1 MPVEFCFE
9 DLENLIEYE
18 IGKIRRMI
26 PFGKLSVLYFSVPSL
41 DEAEKVYKL
50 LVTVLRESDAIFVKD
65 TNFFLVLPLTDKEG
79 AEFIYTAI
87 EGFFDK
93 KFPKVISCYP
103 LDGENAEELLKQ
115 IIKNAKF
122 NYEVELNDFFIKENF

>member
-41 DEAEKVYKL
+41 DEAEKH
-50 LVTVLRESDAIFVKD
+50 
-65 TNFFLVLPLTDKEG
+65 
-79 AEFIYTAI
+79 
-87 EGFFDK
+87 
-93 KFPKVISCYP
+93 
-103 LDGENAEELLKQ
+103 
-115 IIKNAKF
+115 
-122 NYEVELNDFFIKENF
+122 